1 MGATNEVME
10 QIDEKFNYPNINDVW
25 RFCSSKVLKAAAMQ
39 SRNIF
44 KRFYATQATC

>member
-1 MGATNEVME
+1 ME

-39 SRNIF
+39 SRNILSDL
-44 KRFYATQATC
+44 TQHRQLARLLD